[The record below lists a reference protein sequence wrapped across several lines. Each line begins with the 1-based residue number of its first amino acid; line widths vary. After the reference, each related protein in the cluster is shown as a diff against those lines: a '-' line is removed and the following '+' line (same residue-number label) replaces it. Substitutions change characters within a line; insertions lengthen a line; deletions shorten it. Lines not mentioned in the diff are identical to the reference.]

1 MRRPILLPA
10 LAAMTLALAGCGGS
24 KEDYAVPVGDAW
36 SKVSSSAYAAAAFG
50 VPVGLLGA
58 DVRATFESFP
68 GERTGYWKFSRKG
81 KELGRLNVAVE
92 GDPESSTVSY
102 SYTRGDVAAADQQAE
117 KLVRQYAEPLIVE
130 AIDSTIEGRARD
142 EQLRRNADAQTTTA
156 MMGQLFNDVDKS
168 MQGAVAR
175 FDEQERDRKRSK
187 ANKAVREART
197 NATRPMVSLGGTN

>member
-1 MRRPILLPA
+1 MQRFIRLPA
-10 LAAMTLALAGCGGS
+10 LAALALSLAGCGGA
-24 KEDYAVPVGDAW
+24 KETYQAPVSETW

-58 DVRATFESFP
+58 DVRASFESFP

-92 GDPESSTVSY
+92 GDAESSTVSY
-102 SYTRGDVAAADQQAE
+102 NYASGDVAAADQKAE
-117 KLVRQYAEPLIVE
+117 KLVRQFGQPLIVE

-142 EQLRRNADAQTTTA
+142 DQLRRQADAQSTTA

-168 MQGAVAR
+168 MNAAVAR
-175 FDEQERDRKRSK
+175 FDEQERDRKRRD
-187 ANKAVREART
+187 ANAAVNKARA
-197 NATRPMVSLGGTN
+197 NAAKPMVSLGGN